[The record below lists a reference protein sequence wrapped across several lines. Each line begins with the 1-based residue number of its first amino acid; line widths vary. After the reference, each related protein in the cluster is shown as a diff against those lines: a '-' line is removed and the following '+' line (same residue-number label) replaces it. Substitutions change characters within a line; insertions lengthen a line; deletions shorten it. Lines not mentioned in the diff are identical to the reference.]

1 MPKLRA
7 LGLVAMAT
15 TIQAS
20 SLRDV
25 CTTSRAKA
33 AVPLD
38 GLLPGIVTTNSV
50 VSANPVYNVSV
61 SGEPYYPDS
70 TFDYCNVTMTYSHH
84 GKTDK
89 VLLNFW
95 LPAPEKFRN
104 RWVSTGGFGYAIN
117 VESTLPGGVIY
128 GAATGRTDGGFG
140 GFDTDFDDVFPLA
153 NGTANLDALYM
164 FGYQAHHEMSSI
176 GKAFTKNFFN
186 LSDSNKLYAY
196 YQGCSEGGREG
207 FSQVQRFPD
216 EWDGAV
222 IGAPAIRYGQQQ
234 VNHLFPQVVQK
245 TMNYI
250 PPYCELEKI
259 VNLTISACD
268 PLDGKVDGVVGRSD
282 LCKLHFDF
290 NSTIGQKYHC
300 AASSGSSFGKRQL
313 VSPASPSQ
321 SGTVTAEG
329 AALASAIYNGL
340 HDSNGR
346 RAYFWYQP
354 GAQMTDA
361 ETVYDSS
368 SGKWTVDISELGGEW
383 VTRGLELLE
392 LDNLSTLDGVTYD
405 VLRDWMLEGWQRY
418 EDVLQTTWPDLSP
431 FEAAGGK
438 IISYHGESDN
448 SIPPASSVR
457 FHESVRATMYS
468 NLTFSKS
475 TQALNDWYR
484 LFLVPGASHCNT
496 NSLQPNAPFPQTS
509 LGSLID
515 WVEKSETP
523 ATLNSTILSGKN
535 KGVQQQLCAWPLRPL
550 WKDNGTTMDCVFD
563 QKSFD
568 TWIYDLDAYPLPVY

>member
-1 MPKLRA
+1 MFKLSSCCVLA
-7 LGLVAMAT
+7 AAAIAQAANLG
-15 TIQAS
+15 
-20 SLRDV
+20 DV
-25 CTTSRAKA
+25 CTASRAKA
-33 AVPLD
+33 AIPKH
-38 GLLPGIVTTNSV
+38 GLLPGIVTSSSTIT
-50 VSANPVYNVSV
+50 ANPVYNVTV
-61 SGEPYYPDS
+61 TDEVYYPDA
-70 TFDYCNVTMTYSHH
+70 TFDYCNVTMTYSHQ
-84 GKTDK
+84 GKDDK

-95 LPAPEKFRN
+95 LPTPENFQN
-104 RWVSTGGFGYAIN
+104 RWVSTGGFGFAIN
-117 VESTLPGGVIY
+117 VEETLPGGVIY

-140 GFDTDFDDVFPLA
+140 GFDTSFDDVFPLA
-153 NGTANLDALYM
+153 NGTSNLDALYM

-176 GKAFTKNFFN
+176 GKAFTQNFYGIP
-186 LSDSNKLYAY
+186 DSKKLYAY

-234 VNHLFPQVVQK
+234 VNHLFPQVAQQ
-245 TMNYI
+245 TAGYI

-268 PLDGKVDGVVGRSD
+268 ALDGKVDGVVGRTD

-290 NSTIGQKYHC
+290 NSTIGATYDC
-300 AASSGSSFGKRQL
+300 AATSASLRKRQMPSAA
-313 VSPASPSQ
+313 SPAQ
-321 SGTVTAEG
+321 NGTVTKEG
-329 AALASAIYNGL
+329 ADLAATIYNGL
-340 HDSNGR
+340 MDSDGR
-346 RAYFWYQP
+346 RAYFWYQY
-354 GAQMTDA
+354 GSEMTDA
-361 ETVYDSS
+361 ETEYNYAT
-368 SGKWTVDISELGGEW
+368 GKWEIDISELGGEW

-405 VLRDWMLEGWQRY
+405 ILRDWMLEGWQRY
-418 EDVLQTTWPDLSP
+418 EDVLQTTWSDLSL

-457 FHESVRATMYS
+457 FHESVRSTMYGNTS
-468 NLTFSKS
+468 FQEGTSS
-475 TQALNDWYR
+475 INDWYR

-515 WVEKSETP
+515 WVEKSEMP
-523 ATLNSTILSGKN
+523 VTLNSTILSGAH
-535 KGVQQQLCAWPLRPL
+535 KGDQQQLCAWPLRPL
-550 WKDNGTTMDCVFD
+550 WKSNGTTMSCVFD
-563 QKSFD
+563 KASYD